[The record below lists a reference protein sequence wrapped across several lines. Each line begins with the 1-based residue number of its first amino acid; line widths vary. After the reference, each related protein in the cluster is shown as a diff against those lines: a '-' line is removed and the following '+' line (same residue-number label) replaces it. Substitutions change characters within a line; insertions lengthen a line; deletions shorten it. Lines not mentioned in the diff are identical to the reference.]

1 MYFIVNISRPPREI
15 TISDLNF
22 TLGPNKAIDL
32 EKVRTRSQ
40 IEDSKD
46 LKKAVKTR
54 FVEIRHSSK
63 QFAPEPVQ
71 QANTNQ
77 KVEVGDEQIAQIRA
91 AIKAEMQ
98 QHLSNQPQTAAPT
111 DNSALL
117 PELLAAI
124 KELKNIASQNGATPQ
139 QAQLL
144 RDIQVEDDDISE
156 EKLAAMHAKVVK
168 NKLLK
173 ETDGNISFEQTNSK
187 GSLVDKAKE
196 LGDLLDA

>member
-15 TISDLNF
+15 TIADLNF

-54 FVEIRHSSK
+54 FVEVRHSSK

-71 QANTNQ
+71 QPRTHN
-77 KVEVGDEQIAQIRA
+77 VEVSDEEIAKIRA
-91 AIKAEMQ
+91 AVKAEMQ
-98 QHLSNQPQTAAPT
+98 QHLASQPQQSST
-111 DNSALL
+111 DNSSLL

-124 KELKNIASQNGATPQ
+124 KELKNMASQGGTPTPQ
-139 QAQLL
+139 QASLL
-144 RDIQVEDDDISE
+144 RDIEEDEDISD
-156 EKLAAMHAKVVK
+156 EKLSEMHAKVVK

-173 ETDGNISFEQTNSK
+173 ETEGNISFEQTNSK
-187 GSLVDKAKE
+187 GSLADKVKE